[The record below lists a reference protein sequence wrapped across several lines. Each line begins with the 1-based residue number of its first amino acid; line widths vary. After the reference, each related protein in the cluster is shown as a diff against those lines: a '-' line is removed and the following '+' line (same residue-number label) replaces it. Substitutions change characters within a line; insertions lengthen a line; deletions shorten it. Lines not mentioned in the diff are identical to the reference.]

1 MANSVLKLACQNQL
15 VASFMNKFVR
25 KWYKIVYFDH
35 LDLENNL
42 LQKEKPLV
50 LPRLTIQYSV
60 RQIDALFRQTN

>member
-42 LQKEKPLV
+42 LQKEKSLV